1 MDLDLVDGFRTRFL
15 CQAVLLVPGMVLS
28 NLVNNPFSHN
38 IVDLVGEDQ
47 EGDQAEVVVE
57 EDQEVGRKALMVFP
71 PNLILRVQQVLDQG

>member
-71 PNLILRVQQVLDQG
+71 PNPILRVQQVLDQG